1 MHHRRGGLE
10 GDGVHAAPPQLAVL
24 SDSFLHFEH
33 RSFYDNH
40 RSIDDNSKVDG
51 PQAHQVGAHAEKPH
65 HDEGEQ

>member
-10 GDGVHAAPPQLAVL
+10 GNGVHATPSQLAVL
-24 SDSFLHFEH
+24 LDSFLHFEH
-33 RSFYDNH
+33 RALHNNH

-51 PQAHQVGAHAEKPH
+51 PQTHQVGAHAEEPH